1 MLTNKPILLKS
12 QMKPVSYQS
21 FGLFYKTLLFYS
33 NVWLTTVLRGRYRD
47 VPYAPCP
54 HPHTQ
59 VPHYQCPSPQWYA
72 CFYLLNIHWY
82 VMTTLSPSCTL
93 GSTLGVVHSM
103 GFDKYKIIRIN
114 CDSIIRSSVI
124 ALKILCSVSLPLP
137 SPFPSSPSCQFS
149 PVHGWIIIYLSL
161 SYGWTLNLF
170 SLFHRW
176 QPWHLL

>member
-72 CFYLLNIHWY
+72 CFYLLNIH
-82 VMTTLSPSCTL
+82 
-93 GSTLGVVHSM
+93 
-103 GFDKYKIIRIN
+103 
-114 CDSIIRSSVI
+114 
-124 ALKILCSVSLPLP
+124 
-137 SPFPSSPSCQFS
+137 
-149 PVHGWIIIYLSL
+149 
-161 SYGWTLNLF
+161 
-170 SLFHRW
+170 
-176 QPWHLL
+176 